1 MILGRD
7 IFTGLKIDLC
17 FSDNTIKENG
27 GACKGCI
34 APMKDITNILLSAKS
49 HYNNFC
55 NEELCKSR
63 HVPDATRCVLC
74 AHYKKYDIYKV
85 TSNLKINR

>member
-49 HYNNFC
+49 HYNIFVTKNYVRADMYQTPRDVYYA
-55 NEELCKSR
+55 LT
-63 HVPDATRCVLC
+63 TRNTT
-74 AHYKKYDIYKV
+74 YI
-85 TSNLKINR
+85 R